1 MTEQNIVPAL
11 QQLALM
17 AGLNHDCK
25 LLTGDQVA
33 ALLEVGMTVFR
44 EQVAV
49 SPGFPEPVYVTASAH
64 GRRWRPADIRAW
76 IDAGGYKAPA
86 RTGRKRKAA

>member
-1 MTEQNIVPAL
+1 MTEQNIGPAL

-25 LLTGDQVA
+25 LLTGEQVA

-49 SPGFPEPVYVTASAH
+49 SAGFPAPIKITPSAH

-76 IDAGGYKAPA
+76 IDAGGYQAPA
-86 RTGRKRKAA
+86 KTGRKRTVL